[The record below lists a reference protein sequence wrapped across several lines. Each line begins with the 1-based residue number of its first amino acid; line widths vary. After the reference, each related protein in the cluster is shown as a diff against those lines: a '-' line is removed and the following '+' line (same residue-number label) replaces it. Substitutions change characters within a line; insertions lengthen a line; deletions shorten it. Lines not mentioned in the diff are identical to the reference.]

1 MLAALGRFC
10 VKHSLGTIL
19 LTQPAGRPLK
29 RAYSLVMLSKILIAS
44 ALVAVTVTVHA
55 AGLTVLLRALMKSH
69 APPPRRFWP
78 VTRLLIGLTW
88 WLILIHLVEIS
99 VWGLFFFWQGCLPDA
114 ESAFYFAGVTY
125 TTVGYGDLVLPKP
138 WRLLGPIEGLTG
150 ILMCGLSA
158 GLFFAVVSTIYA
170 SRSQTRPK

>member
-1 MLAALGRFC
+1 
-10 VKHSLGTIL
+10 
-19 LTQPAGRPLK
+19 
-29 RAYSLVMLSKILIAS
+29 MLSTLLIAS
-44 ALVAVTVTVHA
+44 ALVAVTVGVHA

-69 APPPRRFWP
+69 AQPPTHFWP

-88 WLILIHLVEIS
+88 WLIVMHLAEIS
-99 VWGLFFFWQGCLPDA
+99 VWGLFYFWQGCLPDA

-138 WRLLGPIEGLTG
+138 WRLLSPIEGLTG

-158 GLFFAVVSTIYA
+158 GLFFAVVSTIYT
-170 SRSQTRPK
+170 SRSHTRPK

>member
-1 MLAALGRFC
+1 MF
-10 VKHSLGTIL
+10 SI
-19 LTQPAGRPLK
+19 
-29 RAYSLVMLSKILIAS
+29 ILIAS
-44 ALVAVTVTVHA
+44 ALVAVTVAVHA
-55 AGLTVLLRALMKSH
+55 TGLAVLLRALMKSH
-69 APPPRRFWP
+69 AQPPTRFWP

-99 VWGLFFFWQGCLPDA
+99 VWGLFYFWQRCLPDA

-158 GLFFAVVSTIYA
+158 GLVFAVVSTIYG
-170 SRSQTRPK
+170 SRSHTRPK

>member
-1 MLAALGRFC
+1 
-10 VKHSLGTIL
+10 
-19 LTQPAGRPLK
+19 
-29 RAYSLVMLSKILIAS
+29 
-44 ALVAVTVTVHA
+44 VAVHA
-55 AGLTVLLRALMKSH
+55 TGLAVLLRALMKSH
-69 APPPRRFWP
+69 AQSPMRFWP

-88 WLILIHLVEIS
+88 WLILMHLVEIS
-99 VWGLFFFWQGCLPDA
+99 VWALFYFWQGCLPDA

-170 SRSQTRPK
+170 SRSHTRPK

>member
-1 MLAALGRFC
+1 
-10 VKHSLGTIL
+10 
-19 LTQPAGRPLK
+19 
-29 RAYSLVMLSKILIAS
+29 MLSLILIAS
-44 ALVAVTVTVHA
+44 ALVAVTVGVHA

-69 APPPRRFWP
+69 AQPSTRFWP

-88 WLILIHLVEIS
+88 WLLLIHLAEIS
-99 VWGLFFFWQGCLPDA
+99 VWGLFYFWQGCLPDA

-158 GLFFAVVSTIYA
+158 GLFFAVVSTIYT
-170 SRSQTRPK
+170 SRSHTRPK